1 MTRMRKFKGIM
12 TDQETDEYYMRL
24 ATAEAAR
31 AAERDE
37 VPVGA
42 VIVAGKSII
51 ARAHNLTETL
61 NDPTAHAEMQAI
73 TAATSYLGG
82 KYLTDCTI
90 YVTVEPCVMCA
101 GALAWSQISTVVYGA
116 PDPKKGYTTTGASIL
131 HPKTEVRSGVLS
143 GECSEIMKKFFLKKR
158 V

>member
-1 MTRMRKFKGIM
+1 MTPGS
-12 TDQETDEYYMRL
+12 DEYYMKMAL
-24 ATAEAAR
+24 TEAEKAAG
-31 AAERDE
+31 RDE

-42 VIVAGKSII
+42 VVVAAGTVI

-82 KYLTDCTI
+82 KYLTGCTL

-101 GALAWSQISTVVYGA
+101 GALAWSQVTTLVWGA
-116 PDPKKGYTTTGASIL
+116 PDPKKGFTTTGADIL
-131 HPKTEVRSGVLS
+131 HPKTEVRTGVMAE
-143 GECSEIMKKFFLKKR
+143 ECSAIMKKFFRKKR
-158 V
+158 DNA

>member
-1 MTRMRKFKGIM
+1 MTPGS
-12 TDQETDEYYMRL
+12 DEYYMKMAL
-24 ATAEAAR
+24 AEAEK
-31 AAERDE
+31 AAGRDE

-42 VIVAGKSII
+42 VVIAAGTVI

-82 KYLTDCTI
+82 KYLTGCTL

-101 GALAWSQISTVVYGA
+101 GALAWSQVTTLVWGA
-116 PDPKKGYTTTGASIL
+116 PDPKKGFTTTGADIL
-131 HPKTEVRSGVLS
+131 HPKTEIRTGVMAE
-143 GECSEIMKKFFLKKR
+143 ECSAIMKKFFRKKR
-158 V
+158 DNS

>member
-1 MTRMRKFKGIM
+1 MTPGS
-12 TDQETDEYYMRL
+12 DEFYMKMAL
-24 ATAEAAR
+24 AEAEK
-31 AAERDE
+31 AAGRDE

-42 VIVAGKSII
+42 VVVAAGTVI

-82 KYLTDCTI
+82 KYLTGCTL

-101 GALAWSQISTVVYGA
+101 GALAWSQVTTLVWGA
-116 PDPKKGYTTTGASIL
+116 PDPKKGFTTTGADIL
-131 HPKTEVRSGVLS
+131 HPKTEVRTGVMAE
-143 GECSEIMKKFFLKKR
+143 ECSAIMKKFFRKKR
-158 V
+158 DNS

>member
-1 MTRMRKFKGIM
+1 MTPGS
-12 TDQETDEYYMRL
+12 DEYYMKMAL
-24 ATAEAAR
+24 AEAGK
-31 AAERDE
+31 AAGRDE

-42 VIVAGKSII
+42 VVVAAGTVI

-82 KYLTDCTI
+82 KYLTGCTL

-101 GALAWSQISTVVYGA
+101 GALAWSQVSALVWGA
-116 PDPKKGYTTTGASIL
+116 PDPKKGYTTTGAAIL
-131 HPKTEVRSGVLS
+131 HPKTEVRTGVLA
-143 GECSEIMKKFFLKKR
+143 GECSELMKKFFRKKR
-158 V
+158 NID